1 MRSISVDLVP
11 RRSQIANGRSFFEN
25 KNTQQSFSLS
35 PENPSS
41 RYPFLSSLALKEDEE
56 DKENVSSSSL
66 INTRGR
72 ILIFKEFLTFFQ
84 LAIYMK
90 FVRIFKRMVLRD
102 VYAFARGR
110 DVSVVLC
117 NTTVCLDVYIRLR
130 LTVVI
135 TTFKKYI

>member
-1 MRSISVDLVP
+1 
-11 RRSQIANGRSFFEN
+11 
-25 KNTQQSFSLS
+25 
-35 PENPSS
+35 
-41 RYPFLSSLALKEDEE
+41 
-56 DKENVSSSSL
+56 
-66 INTRGR
+66 
-72 ILIFKEFLTFFQ
+72 
-84 LAIYMK
+84 MK